1 MSYYPWVDDDED
13 ESFAWL
19 DSSRKEELDGRGYLL
34 TEGVRCEEWFPKG
47 LVFDLSKEGGSTLT
61 DSIPNTFGMLVVSEK
76 LKGIL
81 EQETPADSIEY
92 LPIRLRTPRK
102 KVLTT
107 PYYIANV
114 LGTVACMDAK
124 KSDFSMS
131 SIVKT
136 QVRRFRRLALNEKK
150 IPKDVKIFRL
160 AEQTSLILVRE
171 DLGQRIVDE
180 DCLGVLFQELEDF
193 GSEFRGRA

>member
-34 TEGVRCEEWFPKG
+34 TEGIRCEEWFPKG

-61 DSIPNTFGMLVVSEK
+61 DSIPNSFAMRVVSEK

-81 EQETPADSIEY
+81 EEETPAGSIEY

-124 KSDFSMS
+124 KSDFSMNA
-131 SIVKT
+131 ILKN
-136 QVRRFRRLALNEKK
+136 QVLHFRRLVLNEKK

-160 AEQTSLILVRE
+160 AEQTRLILVRG
-171 DLGQRIVDE
+171 DLGQRLVDE
-180 DCLGVLFQELEDF
+180 DCLGVLIQELEDF

>member
-19 DSSRKEELDGRGYLL
+19 EASRKEELDGRGYLL
-34 TEGVRCEEWFPKG
+34 SEGVRCEEWFPKG
-47 LVFDLSKEGGSTLT
+47 LVFDLSKERGSTLT
-61 DSIPNTFGMLVVSEK
+61 DSIPNAFSMRVVSEK
-76 LKGIL
+76 LKSIL
-81 EQETPADSIEY
+81 EQETPANSIEY

-124 KSDFSMS
+124 KSDFDMS
-131 SIVKT
+131 AISKT
-136 QVRRFRRLALNEKK
+136 QVLHFRRLVLNEKK

-160 AEQTSLILVRE
+160 AEQTRLILVRE

-180 DCLGVLFQELEDF
+180 DCLGVLFQEMEDF

>member
-19 DSSRKEELDGRGYLL
+19 EASRKEELDGRSHLL
-34 TEGVRCEEWFPKG
+34 SEGVRCAEWFPKG
-47 LVFDLSKEGGSTLT
+47 LVFDLSKEGGRTLT
-61 DSIPNTFGMLVVSEK
+61 DSIPNAFGMLVVSEK

-92 LPIRLRTPRK
+92 LPMRLRTPRK

-114 LGTVACMDAK
+114 LGSVACMNAK
-124 KSDFSMS
+124 KSDFDMND
-131 SIVKT
+131 ITKD
-136 QVRRFRRLALNEKK
+136 QVLYFRRLALNEKK

-180 DCLGVLFQELEDF
+180 DCLGMLFQELEDF
-193 GSEFRGRA
+193 GSEFRERA

>member
-19 DSSRKEELDGRGYLL
+19 DASRKEELDGRGYLL
-34 TEGVRCEEWFPKG
+34 SEGVRCEEWFPKG
-47 LVFDLSKEGGSTLT
+47 LVFDLAKERGSTLT
-61 DSIPNTFGMLVVSEK
+61 DSIPNSFAMRVVSEK

-81 EQETPADSIEY
+81 EEETPADSIEY

-114 LGTVACMDAK
+114 LGSVACMNAK
-124 KSDFSMS
+124 KSDFNMS
-131 SIVKT
+131 AISKT
-136 QVRRFRRLALNEKK
+136 QVLHFRRLVLNEKK

-160 AEQTSLILVRE
+160 AEQTRLILVRG
-171 DLGQRIVDE
+171 DLGKRIVDE

>member
-1 MSYYPWVDDDED
+1 MSYYPWVHDDED

-19 DSSRKEELDGRGYLL
+19 DASRKEELDGRGYLL
-34 TEGVRCEEWFPKG
+34 SEGVRCAEWFPKG
-47 LVFDLSKEGGSTLT
+47 LVFDLSKERGSTLT
-61 DSIPNTFGMLVVSEK
+61 DSIPNSFGMRVVSEK

-92 LPIRLRTPRK
+92 LPIRLRTPRR

-124 KSDFSMS
+124 KSDFDMND
-131 SIVKT
+131 ILKN
-136 QVRRFRRLALNEKK
+136 QVLYFRRLVLNEKK
-150 IPKDVKIFRL
+150 IPKDVKLFRL
-160 AEQTSLILVRE
+160 AEQTRLILVRG
-171 DLGQRIVDE
+171 DLGKRLVDE
-180 DCLGVLFQELEDF
+180 DCLGVLIQELEDF
-193 GSEFRGRA
+193 GSEFRERA